1 MSKFHEYH
9 VTTVSQSDVL
19 KFKHQTSESRSCITQ
34 NIGVQKISQK
44 PVKVTKSWL
53 IDLVSWTNLGSQ
65 FGGDES
71 DELA

>member
-1 MSKFHEYH
+1 MH
-9 VTTVSQSDVL
+9 
-19 KFKHQTSESRSCITQ
+19 TQ
-34 NIGVQKISQK
+34 NIGVQKTSQK

-71 DELA
+71 DELAKMTILLSQTGKLN

>member
-1 MSKFHEYH
+1 MH
-9 VTTVSQSDVL
+9 
-19 KFKHQTSESRSCITQ
+19 TQ
-34 NIGVQKISQK
+34 NIGVQKTSQK

-71 DELA
+71 DELAKNPVEEFC

>member
-1 MSKFHEYH
+1 MYQTEYH
-9 VTTVSQSDVL
+9 LIKIYQHSPFWASAD
-19 KFKHQTSESRSCITQ
+19 SIYTQ

-44 PVKVTKSWL
+44 PIKVTKSWL